1 MDKFTIEGYEKRD
14 FIVKKFGKKGGH
26 IILPGQLVDKKV
38 KVVFMDEI
46 EKSNLYTVEYKLI

>member
-46 EKSNLYTVEYKLI
+46 EK